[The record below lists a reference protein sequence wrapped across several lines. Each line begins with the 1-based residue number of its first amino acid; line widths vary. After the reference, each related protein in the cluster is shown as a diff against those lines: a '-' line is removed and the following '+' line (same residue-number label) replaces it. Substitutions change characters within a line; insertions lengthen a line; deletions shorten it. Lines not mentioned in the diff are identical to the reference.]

1 MLKDYQ
7 FKFHQCK
14 VGRFIMDSAKFQP
27 IILTLVSQTDLD
39 IHTEIHL
46 FPPPR
51 AFVFVLQLLSSGFDA
66 EFF

>member
-27 IILTLVSQTDLD
+27 IENEYSENEVETVGEERLETFA
-39 IHTEIHL
+39 L
-46 FPPPR
+46 F
-51 AFVFVLQLLSSGFDA
+51 QN
-66 EFF
+66 